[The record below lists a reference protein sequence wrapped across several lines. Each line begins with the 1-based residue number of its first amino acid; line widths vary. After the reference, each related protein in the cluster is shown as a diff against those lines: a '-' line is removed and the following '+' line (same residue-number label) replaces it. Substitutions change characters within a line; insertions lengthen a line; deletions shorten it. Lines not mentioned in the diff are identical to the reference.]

1 MSEDNFREV
10 YGWVRTQDEAKASAK
25 SAAKRI
31 QSSKA
36 SVDIT
41 MPGRIDIVAGMHI
54 TLTGFR
60 DGVNGK
66 WKAVTVRHTISRSGW
81 LTAITGEAAQ

>member
-1 MSEDNFREV
+1 MSENFREV
-10 YGWVRTQDEAKASAK
+10 YTWARTPDEAKASAK
-25 SAAKRI
+25 TTAKRI
-31 QSSKA
+31 ARGKA
-36 SVDIT
+36 SVELT

-54 TLTGFR
+54 TLVGFR

-66 WKAVTVRHTISRSGW
+66 WKAVTVRQTLSRSGW

>member
-1 MSEDNFREV
+1 MSDNFREV
-10 YGWVRTQDEAKASAK
+10 YGWARTMGEAEAKAK
-25 SAAKRI
+25 NAAKRI
-31 QSSKA
+31 ARAKA
-36 SVDIT
+36 SVELT

-54 TLTGFR
+54 TLAGFR

-66 WKAVTVRHTISRSGW
+66 WKAVTVRHTVSRSGW

>member
-1 MSEDNFREV
+1 MSDNFREV
-10 YGWVRTQDEAKASAK
+10 YGWARTAEEAEVKATT
-25 SAAKRI
+25 AAKRI
-31 QSSKA
+31 ARAKA
-36 SVDIT
+36 ALDLT
-41 MPGRIDIVAGMHI
+41 MPGRIDIVSGMHV

-66 WKAVTVRHTISRSGW
+66 WKVISVRHTVSRSGW